1 METGRYVRHSRSP
14 QYGIGR
20 VVEKFINGSF
30 KVVFSGI
37 ILTGILQHDLEPV
50 QEREQKK
57 LELEEARRKGP
68 ESVAAWEKEQEQKEA
83 VILKEAAERNA
94 YFIRYGSYRHQGC
107 YEAEMERISLQIRD
121 VIEHAQPDRKDQNLS
136 SPGSTWWYDAFK
148 HDASL
153 VKSPPMEVRVVGVT
167 YENRQSV
174 IAVMKENEQVLL
186 VREPDNPFDC
196 NAISVRRT
204 NNSSVGYLPKELAAR
219 LARVFD
225 EFGKPV
231 TAMVTSITGKNV
243 IDWNLGVRIR
253 FSIPIIKR

>member
-1 METGRYVRHSRSP
+1 MEIGQYVYNTQNP
-14 QYGIGR
+14 EIGIGK
-20 VVEKFINGSF
+20 VVNKYSNGMF
-30 KVVFSGI
+30 KVVFPAGTI
-37 ILTGILQHDLEPV
+37 TEV
-50 QEREQKK
+50 QEHVLK
-57 LELEEARRKGP
+57 
-68 ESVAAWEKEQEQKEA
+68 A
-83 VILKEAAERNA
+83 VPGRQNNQLIDERDQSKA
-94 YFIRYGSYRHQGC
+94 GS
-107 YEAEMERISLQIRD
+107 A
-121 VIEHAQPDRKDQNLS
+121 
-136 SPGSTWWYDAFK
+136 WWYDSFK

-167 YENRQSV
+167 YENRQGV

-204 NNSSVGYLPKELAAR
+204 NNSSVGYLPRELAAR